1 MIIITMDTRG
11 CEASVDVRAADID
24 PLDLPQ
30 PGTFV
35 RCNKELARNYL
46 WGKDFLKIAMQL
58 GTSIAKTINSMTD
71 DFVQSFSVQLTTI
84 LQENKKSIHST
95 ILGELSSD
103 YEYVVK
109 EKDMYPD
116 KTEQINYNKMMIFP
130 RQHKGEIRGDAAMKA
145 SNFQFL
151 NPYLEEMFFA
161 GNDNF
166 DMNEDIEMENSFNVQ
181 VKKDKENRRA
191 KVELILETNVNVE
204 DAPFRMRVKGCVRL

>member
-1 MIIITMDTRG
+1 MKELYFENVTGIGNLYLDYVFYEFEKEPILFVCADTEGTLYFCYCTEIRYEQKWLIVKVTTAILKELVEEEKGILEFIQSASKVIIITMDTRG

-71 DFVQSFSVQLTTI
+71 NFVQSFSVQLTTI

-116 KTEQINYNKMMIFP
+116 KTEQINYNKNDDFS
-130 RQHKGEIRGDAAMKA
+130 KAA
-145 SNFQFL
+145 
-151 NPYLEEMFFA
+151 
-161 GNDNF
+161 
-166 DMNEDIEMENSFNVQ
+166 
-181 VKKDKENRRA
+181 
-191 KVELILETNVNVE
+191 
-204 DAPFRMRVKGCVRL
+204 